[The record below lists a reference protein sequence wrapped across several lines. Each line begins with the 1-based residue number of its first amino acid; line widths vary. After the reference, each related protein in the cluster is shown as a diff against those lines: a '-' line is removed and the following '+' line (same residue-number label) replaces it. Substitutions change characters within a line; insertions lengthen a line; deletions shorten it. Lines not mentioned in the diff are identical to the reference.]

1 MLPKMYSRINLSFD
15 FPSRQLH
22 VQSNHGNTRRSCE
35 IYSKLIIK
43 ALEQCQL
50 RRYSVFIINFENSS
64 HLVPVF
70 PC

>member
-22 VQSNHGNTRRSCE
+22 VHGNTRRSCE

-43 ALEQCQL
+43 ALEQRQL

-64 HLVPVF
+64 HFVPVF